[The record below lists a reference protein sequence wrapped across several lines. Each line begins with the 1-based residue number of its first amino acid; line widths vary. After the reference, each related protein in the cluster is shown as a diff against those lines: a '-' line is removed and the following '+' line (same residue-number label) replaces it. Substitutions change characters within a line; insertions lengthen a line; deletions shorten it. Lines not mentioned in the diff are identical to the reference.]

1 MLALSAAL
9 MTTPVL
15 LMCDEP
21 SLGHAPT
28 VVGQLRDVLRAIHRR
43 GTTIVIVEQSV
54 NVALELAERAVFMEK
69 GEVRFSGPTSELLN
83 RPDTLRAV
91 FLEAGEPQSA
101 RDLDHADRSVALSAR
116 ELTKRFGGVTAVD
129 GVSFDLYSDEI
140 LGFIGPNG
148 AGKTTLFDV
157 ISGFARPDV
166 GHVTLQGEDVTDR
179 SAARRA

>member
-54 NVALELAERAVFMEK
+54 NVALQLAQRAVFMEK
-69 GEVRFSGPTSELLN
+69 GEVRFEGPTSELLE
-83 RPDTLRAV
+83 RPDIL
-91 FLEAGEPQSA
+91 
-101 RDLDHADRSVALSAR
+101 RSVFIAGAAGVSGNGKVAAEEKKAERKAKARPEVKAR
-116 ELTKRFGGVTAVD
+116 EAVAEDAAVMLQCGEVTKRLGGSTAVD
-129 GVSFDLYSDEI
+129 
-140 LGFIGPNG
+140 
-148 AGKTTLFDV
+148 
-157 ISGFARPDV
+157 DV
-166 GHVTLQGEDVTDR
+166 GLGPREGE
-179 SAARRA
+179 